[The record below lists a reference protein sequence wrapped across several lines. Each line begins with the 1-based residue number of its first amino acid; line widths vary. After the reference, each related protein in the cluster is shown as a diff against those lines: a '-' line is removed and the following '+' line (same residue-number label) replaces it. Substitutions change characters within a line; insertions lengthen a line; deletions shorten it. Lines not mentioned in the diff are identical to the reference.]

1 MLKKKTILILGAG
14 GLLGNAL
21 RERLKNTNNIVGF
34 SHRKNKNKNIIKTN
48 YDFTSKENLIIKRA
62 DIIINCIGESNNENR
77 MNEINVNILKKIAL
91 KISHLKQKKT
101 FIHIS
106 TCGIYGSPM
115 NTFINEEYNPFPKTK
130 YSKTKFEGEIILK
143 NNLKTN
149 INLIILRPSQ
159 IIGLKMRNTSL
170 KKLFIF
176 IKRKKFFFVNNHHS
190 IFSYIMERDLAVV
203 ISILIKKNFRTRRI
217 YNISN
222 DITYKKLVKV
232 MQKSLNQNN
241 YLYSINPII
250 LRLFIIIF
258 DKLLKIKI
266 PVNNITLNS
275 LITKTRFSSVK
286 IKKEINFKKF
296 TNINL
301 KNIKELING

>member
-1 MLKKKTILILGAG
+1 
-14 GLLGNAL
+14 
-21 RERLKNTNNIVGF
+21 
-34 SHRKNKNKNIIKTN
+34 
-48 YDFTSKENLIIKRA
+48 
-62 DIIINCIGESNNENR
+62 
-77 MNEINVNILKKIAL
+77 
-91 KISHLKQKKT
+91 
-101 FIHIS
+101 
-106 TCGIYGSPM
+106 
-115 NTFINEEYNPFPKTK
+115 
-130 YSKTKFEGEIILK
+130 
-143 NNLKTN
+143 
-149 INLIILRPSQ
+149 
-159 IIGLKMRNTSL
+159 
-170 KKLFIF
+170 
-176 IKRKKFFFVNNHHS
+176 
-190 IFSYIMERDLAVV
+190 MERDLAAV
-203 ISILIKKNFRTRRI
+203 ISILIKKNFRTRKI